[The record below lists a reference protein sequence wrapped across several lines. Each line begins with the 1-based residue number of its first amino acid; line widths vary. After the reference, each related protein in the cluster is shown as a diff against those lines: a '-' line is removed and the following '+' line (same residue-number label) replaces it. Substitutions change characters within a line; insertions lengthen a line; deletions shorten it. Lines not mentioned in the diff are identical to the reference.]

1 MLIDSTVTQTNLH
14 VYMTGYIGLSS
25 IYMCI
30 VSLMLFVNYKSE
42 TCNVFVGD
50 LFSSAKSLRTR
61 QHKKC

>member
-42 TCNVFVGD
+42 TCNVFEP
-50 LFSSAKSLRTR
+50 LT
-61 QHKKC
+61 KCVIGLVITI